1 MIKIICPHC
10 KEEFEIICGEE
21 IYNLNR
27 INQSLCKCSYCKKTF
42 LAFYDGDDVAAV
54 RISKVKR

>member
-1 MIKIICPHC
+1 MIKVFCPHC

-27 INQSLCKCSYCKKTF
+27 LSKSLCKCSYCKKTF
-42 LAFYDGDDVAAV
+42 LVFYDGDKIKTT
-54 RISKVKR
+54 RISK

>member
-10 KEEFEIICGEE
+10 KEESEIICVEE

-27 INQSLCKCSYCKKTF
+27 LGQSLCKCSCCKKTF
-42 LAFYDGDDVAAV
+42 LAFYDGNDVAAV